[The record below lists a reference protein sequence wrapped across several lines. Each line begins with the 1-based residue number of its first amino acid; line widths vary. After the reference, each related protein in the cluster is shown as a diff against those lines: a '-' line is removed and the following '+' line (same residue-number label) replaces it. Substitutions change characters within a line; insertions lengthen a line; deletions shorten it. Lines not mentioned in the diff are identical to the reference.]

1 MLREFANWLHQHPLA
16 DETEAKNEWI
26 NLSCKANG
34 VVRDAVSE
42 NIFGDFFYSD
52 GKFFMELQKA
62 YDSITIIQRRRK
74 FLPDPLKHI
83 SLMYCI

>member
-26 NLSCKANG
+26 DLSCKANG

-42 NIFGDFFYSD
+42 NLFGDFFIPMESFLWNYRRHTTAWTILQ
-52 GKFFMELQKA
+52 GKLFK
-62 YDSITIIQRRRK
+62 RK
-74 FLPDPLKHI
+74 GE
-83 SLMYCI
+83 

>member
-62 YDSITIIQRRRK
+62 YDSMTHITRQIV
-74 FLPDPLKHI
+74 
-83 SLMYCI
+83 